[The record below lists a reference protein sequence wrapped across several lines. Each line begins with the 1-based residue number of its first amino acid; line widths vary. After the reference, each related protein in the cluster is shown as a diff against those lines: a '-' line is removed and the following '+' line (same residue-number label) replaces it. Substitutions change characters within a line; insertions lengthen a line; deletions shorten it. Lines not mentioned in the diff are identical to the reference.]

1 VEPFI
6 ALQGGHF
13 RMKVF
18 SFDPSAYRDTFLSQ
32 GWLHIKQGVT
42 PEFVEV
48 MKDFVARELNEEQLK
63 QFALEGKKG
72 QGRFEFPPEVDF
84 PNEMFDVIAEVC
96 GLDRET
102 IALSERHINA
112 YNRDAKPD
120 PAPHKDRDASKVS
133 VGLCIEP
140 ADSEVVIYP
149 GASRE
154 RNPYVSA
161 ATYYDSLP
169 EDQKPEKVLTEDQAV
184 AIRDEPG
191 DVVMFYGSEIWH
203 LRRRSAGSV
212 NLYLKFNDFDY
223 DPLGEDPTTIERRE
237 RTREVLRSNADL
249 NGAVVKPSR
258 QLEQVTHLYSRNA
271 LEVRQAKIWGRN
283 AIRLDE
289 AEFQILQSLNGGK
302 QLSELGA
309 GAESHVRRLAEHGVV
324 DLIQQSY

>member
-1 VEPFI
+1 
-6 ALQGGHF
+6 
-13 RMKVF
+13 MKVF
-18 SFDPSAYRDTFLSQ
+18 SFDPSEHRETFLSQ

-48 MKDFVARELNEEQLK
+48 MKDFVARELSEEQLK
-63 QFALEGKKG
+63 QFALAGKKG
-72 QGRFEFPPEVDF
+72 QGRFEFPAEVDF
-84 PNEMFDVIAEVC
+84 PGEMFDVIAEVC
-96 GLDRET
+96 SLDRGT

-112 YNRDAKPD
+112 YNNDAKPD

-133 VGLCIEP
+133 VGLCIAR

-161 ATYYDSLP
+161 ATYYESLP
-169 EDQKPEKVLTEDQAV
+169 TDQRPENTLTEDQAV

-223 DPLGEDPTTIERRE
+223 DPLGEDPTTIERQQ
-237 RTREVLRSNADL
+237 RTREVLSSNGDL
-249 NGAVVKPSR
+249 RHAVVKPSR
-258 QLEQVTHLYSRNA
+258 QLEQLTHLYSRNA
-271 LEVRQAKIWGRN
+271 LQVRTAKIWGRN
-283 AIRLDE
+283 PLPLDE
-289 AEFQILQSLNGGK
+289 KDFQILQSLNGGK
-302 QLSELGA
+302 EVSALGDDA
-309 GAESHVRRLAEHGVV
+309 AQHVRRLAEHGVV
-324 DLIQQSY
+324 DLLPQQ

>member
-1 VEPFI
+1 M
-6 ALQGGHF
+6 
-13 RMKVF
+13 RVF
-18 SFDPSAYRDTFLSQ
+18 SFDPSEHRETFLSQ
-32 GWLHIKQGVT
+32 GWLHVRNGVT

-48 MKDFVARELNEEQLK
+48 MKEFVARELSDEKLQ
-63 QFALEGKKG
+63 QFALAGKKG
-72 QGRFEFPPEVDF
+72 QGRFDFPPEVDF
-84 PNEMFDVIAEVC
+84 PGEMYDVIAEVC
-96 GLDRET
+96 GLNRDS

-112 YNRDAKPD
+112 YNNDAKPD
-120 PAPHKDRDASKVS
+120 PLPHKDRDASKVS

-169 EDQKPEKVLTEDQAV
+169 EDQKPENTLTEEQAV

-223 DPLGEDPTTIERRE
+223 DPLGEDPTTVERQE
-237 RTREVLRSNADL
+237 RTRELLQSG
-249 NGAVVKPSR
+249 NGALDTAVVKPSR
-258 QLEQVTHLYSRNA
+258 QLEQLTHLYSRNA
-271 LEVRQAKIWGRN
+271 LQVRQAKVWGRN
-283 AIRLDE
+283 PVQLE
-289 AEFQILQSLNGGK
+289 EKEFEILQALNGGE
-302 QLSELGA
+302 QVSALGTEA
-309 GAESHVRRLAEHGVV
+309 AEHVRRLAEYGVV
-324 DLIQQSY
+324 DLLPQK

>member
-1 VEPFI
+1 M
-6 ALQGGHF
+6 
-13 RMKVF
+13 RVF
-18 SFDPSAYRDTFLSQ
+18 SFDPSEHRETFRSQ
-32 GWLHIKQGVT
+32 GWLHVKNGVT

-48 MKDFVARELNEEQLK
+48 MKDFVARELSEEKLK
-63 QFALEGKKG
+63 QFALAGKKG
-72 QGRFEFPPEVDF
+72 QGRFDFPPEVDF
-84 PNEMFDVIAEVC
+84 PGEMYDVIAEVC
-96 GLDRET
+96 GLNRDS

-112 YNRDAKPD
+112 YNNDAKPD

-169 EDQKPEKVLTEDQAV
+169 DDQKPENTLTEDQAV

-223 DPLGEDPTTIERRE
+223 DPLGEDPTTIERQE
-237 RTREVLRSNADL
+237 RTRQLLQSG
-249 NGAVVKPSR
+249 NGALDSAVVKPSR

-271 LEVRQAKIWGRN
+271 LQVRQAKVWGRN
-283 AIRLDE
+283 PVQLGE
-289 AEFQILQSLNGGK
+289 KEFEILQALNGGK
-302 QLSELGA
+302 PVSALGSDA
-309 GAESHVRRLAEHGVV
+309 SDFVRRLAEFGVV
-324 DLIQQSY
+324 DLLPQK

>member
-1 VEPFI
+1 
-6 ALQGGHF
+6 
-13 RMKVF
+13 MKVF
-18 SFDPSAYRDTFLSQ
+18 SFDPSEHRETFLSQ
-32 GWLHIKQGVT
+32 GWLHIKNGVT

-48 MKDFVARELNEEQLK
+48 MKDFVARELSEEQLK
-63 QFALEGKKG
+63 QFALAGKKG
-72 QGRFEFPPEVDF
+72 QGRFEFPAEVDF
-84 PNEMFDVIAEVC
+84 PGEMFDAIAQVC
-96 GLDRET
+96 GLDRDT

-112 YNRDAKPD
+112 YNNDAKPD

-133 VGLCIEP
+133 VGLCIER

-169 EDQKPEKVLTEDQAV
+169 EDQKPENTLTEDQAV

-223 DPLGEDPTTIERRE
+223 DPLGEDPTTIERQE
-237 RTREVLRSNADL
+237 GTRRVLQSANGDL
-249 NGAVVKPSR
+249 STAVVKPSR
-258 QLEQVTHLYSRNA
+258 QLEQLTHLYSRNA
-271 LEVRQAKIWGRN
+271 LQVRQAKIWGRN
-283 AIRLDE
+283 PLALGE
-289 AEFQILQSLNGGK
+289 KEFQILQSLNGGK
-302 QLSELGA
+302 AVSSLGDDA
-309 GAESHVRRLAEHGVV
+309 APHVRRLAEHGVV
-324 DLIQQSY
+324 DLLPQK

>member
-1 VEPFI
+1 
-6 ALQGGHF
+6 
-13 RMKVF
+13 MKVF
-18 SFDPSAYRDTFLSQ
+18 SFDPSEHRETFLSQ
-32 GWLHIKQGVT
+32 GWLHVKNGVT

-48 MKDFVARELNEEQLK
+48 MKEFVARELSEEQLK
-63 QFALEGKKG
+63 QFALAGKKG
-72 QGRFEFPPEVDF
+72 QGRFDFPPEVDF
-84 PNEMFDVIAEVC
+84 PGEMYDVIAEVC
-96 GLDRET
+96 GLNRES

-112 YNRDAKPD
+112 YNNDAKPD

-169 EDQKPEKVLTEDQAV
+169 DDQKPENTLTSEQAV

-223 DPLGEDPTTIERRE
+223 DPLGEDPTTIERQE
-237 RTREVLRSNADL
+237 RTRQLLQSG
-249 NGAVVKPSR
+249 NGALDSAVVKPSR

-271 LEVRQAKIWGRN
+271 LQVRQAKVWGRN
-283 AIRLDE
+283 PVQLGE
-289 AEFQILQSLNGGK
+289 KEFEILQALNGGK
-302 QLSELGA
+302 PVSALGSDA
-309 GAESHVRRLAEHGVV
+309 GDCVRRLAEFGVV
-324 DLIQQSY
+324 DLLPQK